1 MLRRVIAAVAIAVGL
16 STAAMGDERGLDR
29 VALVIGNS
37 AYLHTTQI
45 PNPAN
50 DARDIAAALG
60 RLGFAVDLRLDLDK
74 RGMDD
79 AIRRFGDRRGTASAG
94 LIYFAGHGL
103 QVDGQNYLLPV
114 DAKLEKERDLR
125 YEAVSLTDMLF
136 ETERT
141 SGINVIILDACRDNP
156 LASSLARRMGRTRAA
171 LVGRGLARVEGA
183 VGTLIAY
190 ATRDGTTAAD
200 GEGRNSPYTTGVLE
214 WIEKP
219 GLEISMMFR
228 RVRESV
234 MAATNEQQVPW
245 EYGSLTGEFYFRAP
259 GKVPADEPEVAA
271 PSPAEAV
278 DREVVFWETVKDS
291 DRPRDFEEY
300 LKQFPGGVF
309 AGLAQ
314 SRIETLEEQRT
325 TLVVPPKPEIEID
338 PIEAAYVAVKN
349 ANVREQPTVRSAKV
363 ATLQRGASV
372 LVAGKVKGQNWY
384 LVEQDGVALGFVRG
398 DLLRDEAPDMT
409 PATPTEPIPVP
420 ADAENLELVFWN
432 SIANSEKAREY
443 EAYLRRFPTGVFAAL
458 ARSRIEQYGQSAS
471 AVPVSPRSG
480 PLMGGIGRFDGAW
493 KGTVYACF
501 IRTPYSVASTVRN
514 GRFQGSFVDGFADTV
529 SINGRIDASGH
540 FKAKAGLRSF
550 DGQVEGDTL
559 NGIYVLTGVPFIERC
574 SGTFSFERQPT
585 GSAVN

>member
-1 MLRRVIAAVAIAVGL
+1 MLRRVIAVVAVAVGL
-16 STAAMGDERGLDR
+16 STAALGDERGLDR

-363 ATLQRGASV
+363 ATLQRGPRSSS
-372 LVAGKVKGQNWY
+372 
-384 LVEQDGVALGFVRG
+384 
-398 DLLRDEAPDMT
+398 P
-409 PATPTEPIPVP
+409 
-420 ADAENLELVFWN
+420 
-432 SIANSEKAREY
+432 
-443 EAYLRRFPTGVFAAL
+443 
-458 ARSRIEQYGQSAS
+458 ARSRARTGLWWNRTAW
-471 AVPVSPRSG
+471 RSG
-480 PLMGGIGRFDGAW
+480 SFAATCC
-493 KGTVYACF
+493 GTRH
-501 IRTPYSVASTVRN
+501 RT
-514 GRFQGSFVDGFADTV
+514 
-529 SINGRIDASGH
+529 
-540 FKAKAGLRSF
+540 
-550 DGQVEGDTL
+550 
-559 NGIYVLTGVPFIERC
+559 
-574 SGTFSFERQPT
+574 
-585 GSAVN
+585 

>member
-1 MLRRVIAAVAIAVGL
+1 MLRRLIAVVTVAVGL
-16 STAAMGDERGLDR
+16 STAALGDERGLDR

-45 PNPAN
+45 PNPTN

-141 SGINVIILDACRDNP
+141 SGINVIILDACRNNP

-259 GKVPADEPEVAA
+259 GKVPADEPTAQTV
-271 PSPAEAV
+271 PSA
-278 DREVVFWETVKDS
+278 T
-291 DRPRDFEEY
+291 RPD
-300 LKQFPGGVF
+300 PG
-309 AGLAQ
+309 A
-314 SRIETLEEQRT
+314 
-325 TLVVPPKPEIEID
+325 
-338 PIEAAYVAVKN
+338 
-349 ANVREQPTVRSAKV
+349 
-363 ATLQRGASV
+363 
-372 LVAGKVKGQNWY
+372 
-384 LVEQDGVALGFVRG
+384 
-398 DLLRDEAPDMT
+398 
-409 PATPTEPIPVP
+409 
-420 ADAENLELVFWN
+420 LELVFWQ
-432 SIANSEKAREY
+432 SIQDSDDPAMFQ
-443 EAYLRRFPTGVFAAL
+443 AYL
-458 ARSRIEQYGQSAS
+458 EQYPDGAFARIARIKLDAATKAKERQTAL
-471 AVPVSPRSG
+471 VPG
-480 PLMGGIGRFDGAW
+480 ITIGRYRLEW
-493 KGTVYACF
+493 NRV
-501 IRTPYSVASTVRN
+501 PS
-514 GRFQGSFVDGFADTV
+514 
-529 SINGRIDASGH
+529 SGH
-540 FKAKAGLRSF
+540 VSATTRRALSRLRRVPG
-550 DGQVEGDTL
+550 DGGDP
-559 NGIYVLTGVPFIERC
+559 G
-574 SGTFSFERQPT
+574 RQLHDGRGARR
-585 GSAVN
+585 GSP